1 MPNSSEEVVIDKP
14 RRRSRI
20 REGHENKIL
29 SVAEHLFSQ
38 NGFNGTALETIA
50 EKAGMSKQNLIYYF
64 SSKEV
69 LYQQVLKN
77 ILDMWVEKMA
87 LLDQLGE
94 NPKQMLRNYI
104 RGKVELSRSN
114 PNASKVFAIEIING
128 APYLKEYLKSHLTP
142 ALDADVKLV
151 KEWIADGI
159 MDDVD
164 PYHLFFMIWSSTQ
177 TYADFSSQISISLG
191 KEKLQDDDFD
201 NATEFLT
208 HLVIKGLGMK

>member
-1 MPNSSEEVVIDKP
+1 MPNSSEEVVIYKP

-20 REGHENKIL
+20 REGHENTI
-29 SVAEHLFSQ
+29 VRAAELLFSQ

-64 SSKEV
+64 SSKEI
-69 LYQQVLKN
+69 LYQRVLEN
-77 ILDMWVEKMA
+77 ILDLWVEKMA

-94 NPKQMLRNYI
+94 NPTEMLSNYI

-142 ALDADVKLV
+142 ALDADVALV
-151 KEWIADGI
+151 KKWIAEGV

-177 TYADFSSQISISLG
+177 TYADFSSQISLSLG
-191 KEKLQDDDFD
+191 KEKLKDEDFE
-201 NATEFLT
+201 NATKFLT
-208 HLVIKGLGMK
+208 RLVIKGLGMK

>member
-1 MPNSSEEVVIDKP
+1 MSNSSEEVVNSKP

-20 REGHENKIL
+20 REGHENTIL
-29 SVAEHLFSQ
+29 RAAEHLFSL
-38 NGFNGTALETIA
+38 NGYNGTALETIA

-94 NPKQMLRNYI
+94 NPKEMLRNYI

-114 PNASKVFAIEIING
+114 PEASKVFAIEIING

-142 ALDADVKLV
+142 ALDADVRLV
-151 KEWIADGI
+151 RKWIAEGV

>member
-87 LLDQLGE
+87 LLGQHGE
-94 NPKQMLRNYI
+94 SPKAMLRNYI
-104 RGKVELSRSN
+104 RGKVELSRSH

-128 APYLKEYLKSHLTP
+128 APFLKAYLQSHLSP

-151 KEWIADGI
+151 KQWIADGV

-201 NATEFLT
+201 RATEFLT

>member
-1 MPNSSEEVVIDKP
+1 
-14 RRRSRI
+14 
-20 REGHENKIL
+20 
-29 SVAEHLFSQ
+29 
-38 NGFNGTALETIA
+38 
-50 EKAGMSKQNLIYYF
+50 MSKQNLIYYF

-94 NPKQMLRNYI
+94 NPKEMLRNYI

-114 PNASKVFAIEIING
+114 PEASKVFAIEIING

-142 ALDADVKLV
+142 ALDADVRLV
-151 KEWIADGI
+151 RKWIAEGV